1 MPDGASEAAG
11 PRRFAPRTSVYGA
24 KGVLSGVGSLNL
36 ATTEGAA
43 KERLD
48 ILTNVTEIIYLC
60 GYIYTYPNRYG
71 IFILKIISKY
81 KPVYSQSTNPCK
93 AILLEYIPTF

>member
-1 MPDGASEAAG
+1 MVTSLQTSFQKVVDNG
-11 PRRFAPRTSVYGA
+11 PRS
-24 KGVLSGVGSLNL
+24 K
-36 ATTEGAA
+36 
-43 KERLD
+43 K
-48 ILTNVTEIIYLC
+48 
-60 GYIYTYPNRYG
+60 YG

>member
-1 MPDGASEAAG
+1 MEGIAMKVRCQKNLKSIQELKQSMH
-11 PRRFAPRTSVYGA
+11 FA
-24 KGVLSGVGSLNL
+24 LSSKIRMELL
-36 ATTEGAA
+36 PTEWG
-43 KERLD
+43 
-48 ILTNVTEIIYLC
+48 IN
-60 GYIYTYPNRYG
+60 G

>member
-1 MPDGASEAAG
+1 MAYVTIAIYDMC
-11 PRRFAPRTSVYGA
+11 
-24 KGVLSGVGSLNL
+24 NQI
-36 ATTEGAA
+36 ATTGDAISMPTTQL
-43 KERLD
+43 RQYCD
-48 ILTNVTEIIYLC
+48 IRKN
-60 GYIYTYPNRYG
+60 G